1 MGVVQETG
9 PGVARVRPGDHVALF
24 YVPSSGF

>member
-1 MGVVQETG
+1 MQETG